1 MKTLVD
7 TILEAVAKGC
17 SVEICGVSGAV
28 LVDARTSRGEF
39 HSCRREVAWL
49 TFDQAAIGADAV
61 LAEAVR
67 SATDAV
73 LDAAAREQGQ

>member
-17 SVEICGVSGAV
+17 SVEICGVAGAV
-28 LVDARTSRGEF
+28 LINARTSRGEF

-49 TFDQAAIGADAV
+49 TFGADAM

-67 SATDAV
+67 LATDAV
-73 LDAAAREQGQ
+73 LNEADKEQGQ